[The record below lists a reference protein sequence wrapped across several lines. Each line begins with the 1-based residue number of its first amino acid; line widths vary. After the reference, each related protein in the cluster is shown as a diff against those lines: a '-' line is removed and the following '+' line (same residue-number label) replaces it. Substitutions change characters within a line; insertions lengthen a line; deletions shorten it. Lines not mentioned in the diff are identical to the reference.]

1 MIARLRWR
9 HGDGDGGMMLWKTR
23 CGVVAKA
30 LPQCDVDDVVA
41 MAS

>member
-1 MIARLRWR
+1 MVVIARLRWR
-9 HGDGDGGMMLWKTR
+9 HGDGGIMLWKTR